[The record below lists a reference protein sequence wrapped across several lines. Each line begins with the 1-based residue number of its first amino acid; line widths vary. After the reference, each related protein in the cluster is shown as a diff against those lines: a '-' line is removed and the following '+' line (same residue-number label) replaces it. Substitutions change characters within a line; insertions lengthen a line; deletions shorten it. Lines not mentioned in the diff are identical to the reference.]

1 MRDGEPVCR
10 EPLIAAVRHSTM
22 SVKNWLPLQSALQA
36 GAFIALALAI
46 VFLVAAI
53 AGWRGPF
60 RTRRLAR
67 FALCLGA
74 VPFFPLTHAA
84 ILYGVVFP
92 YEARQAERR
101 KQERVDAVSF
111 VNVHEAAPSFSI
123 TDTSGV
129 EFVLADLR
137 GKVVLVTFFATWC
150 GPCLLELP
158 HVQKL
163 WDDNRENDDFV
174 LIAIAIGREDTNE
187 SVAAFQS
194 KHGYTFPMASDPQ
207 RASYSLF
214 AAELIPRT
222 YLVSRDGTICFTSTG
237 FYEEE
242 SARLQR
248 ELAKQLR
255 STP

>member
-1 MRDGEPVCR
+1 
-10 EPLIAAVRHSTM
+10 M
-22 SVKNWLPLQSALQA
+22 SIDSYLPLQSALEA

-46 VFLVAAI
+46 IFLVTAI

-60 RTRRLAR
+60 RKNRLIR
-67 FALCLGA
+67 FALCLGVA
-74 VPFFPLTHAA
+74 PLFPLVHAA
-84 ILYGVVFP
+84 LLYGVVFP
-92 YEARQAERR
+92 YEARQGDRLR
-101 KQERVDAVSF
+101 QERVDDVSF
-111 VNVHEAAPSFSI
+111 VNIGDTAPSFSI
-123 TDTSGV
+123 TDTSGTKC
-129 EFVLADLR
+129 VLDDLR

-158 HVQKL
+158 HIQKL

-255 STP
+255 SAP

>member
-1 MRDGEPVCR
+1 
-10 EPLIAAVRHSTM
+10 M
-22 SVKNWLPLQSALQA
+22 SIDSYLPLQSALEA

-46 VFLVAAI
+46 IFLVTAI

-60 RTRRLAR
+60 RKNRLIR
-67 FALCLGA
+67 FALCLGVA
-74 VPFFPLTHAA
+74 PLFPLVHAA
-84 ILYGVVFP
+84 LLYGVVFP
-92 YEARQAERR
+92 YEARQGDRLR
-101 KQERVDAVSF
+101 QERVDDVSF
-111 VNVHEAAPSFSI
+111 VNIGDTAPSFSI
-123 TDTSGV
+123 TDTSGTK
-129 EFVLADLR
+129 FVLDDLR

-158 HVQKL
+158 HIQKL

-255 STP
+255 SAP